1 MPNTLDNISEAR
13 ELVSQLID
21 KTLAKKLEWTQGDNA
36 TSGELSLFEA
46 GVGTEFTIKVFSL
59 SRYPTGEGYG
69 IEMIEG
75 SGAQVLRVELESS
88 PRYGYSLPG
97 ELELAQELT
106 RLHELA
112 RRSVFGVDSKVSKA
126 KSLLLSL

>member
-21 KTLAKKLEWTQGDNA
+21 KTLAKKLEWTQGDKA
-36 TSGELSLFEA
+36 ISGELSLFEA
-46 GVGTEFTIKVFSL
+46 GVGTEFTIKVFST
-59 SRYPTGEGYG
+59 SRYTTGEGYG
-69 IEMIEG
+69 IEM
-75 SGAQVLRVELESS
+75 ELESS